1 MAGKPDVRVRRVYE
15 PVSADDGQR
24 VLVDRLWPRGLSKEA
39 AHLDAWDKDV
49 APSTEL
55 RRWYGHQPER
65 FAEFRR
71 RYADELREP
80 ERAKTLAQL
89 NEAAKRGTVTLLTA
103 TKDAA
108 HSEAAVLAE
117 QLRAGAAGQAQPGPA
132 SQAQQASAAPDDE
145 DDDVPG
151 DPACWLHRVC
161 PSCGTIANTDPPT
174 TCPQCHAEIPRV

>member
-1 MAGKPDVRVRRVYE
+1 MATEPDVRVKRVYE
-15 PVSADDGQR
+15 PVSPDDGER
-24 VLVDRLWPRGLSKEA
+24 VLVDRLWPRGVSKAA
-39 AHLDAWDKDV
+39 AHLDEWDKDV
-49 APSTEL
+49 APSDEL
-55 RRWYGHQPER
+55 RRWYGHDPAK

-80 ERAKTLAQL
+80 ARAKALAHL
-89 NEAAKRGTVTLLTA
+89 NEAAKHGTVTLLTA

-108 HSEAAVLAE
+108 RSEAAVLAE
-117 QLRAGAAGQAQPGPA
+117 QLRAGAASPAQPGSA
-132 SQAQQASAAPDDE
+132 GQADE

-161 PSCGTIANTDPPT
+161 PSCGSIANADPPT